1 MASISKQS
9 PRKSAP
15 SRYLPQDF
23 GVYPRVTAYD
33 LLDHMAVL
41 KGIATK
47 AERRDTVETL
57 LAQVNL
63 WEVRKKPLRDFWWVC
78 GKRFGIAQA
87 LIGNPDLIL
96 PTNPLR
102 GWILRNGTDF

>member
-1 MASISKQS
+1 MASISKLS
-9 PRKSAP
+9 PRKSA
-15 SRYLPQDF
+15 RLGYLPQDF

-63 WEVRKKPLRDFWWVC
+63 WEVRKKAIAGFLAGC
-78 GKRFGIAQA
+78 GNVLA
-87 LIGNPDLIL
+87 
-96 PTNPLR
+96 
-102 GWILRNGTDF
+102 